1 MALNLDS
8 IGKKIGPLTKDY
20 DWRDVVLY
28 ALGVGAGFDDLEYC
42 YEDKLKVIPS
52 FSIGAVFDF
61 LAQAAIGSNANLA
74 GILHA
79 FPYN

>member
-28 ALGVGAGFDDLEYC
+28 ALGVGAGFSASTTSRQ
-42 YEDKLKVIPS
+42 S
-52 FSIGAVFDF
+52 F
-61 LAQAAIGSNANLA
+61 
-74 GILHA
+74 
-79 FPYN
+79 